1 MSRILVIM
9 LMMTTF
15 ALASE
20 AEHGGS
26 DIVQRTVN
34 FILFAGLVWYL
45 VADPIKN
52 FFTSRSQ
59 SIADDL
65 EKVQAR
71 LKESAAL
78 KQEAEEKVVEA
89 EKIAQELIAS
99 AKKESKILN
108 DNVMNQCDVELEA
121 LVKQHAS
128 KMDFEKRAMVRGVVE
143 DILQETLSQSADGFD
158 KEAMANVIL
167 KKVA

>member
-1 MSRILVIM
+1 
-9 LMMTTF
+9 MTTF